1 MNRNQKIL
9 AGINPSQQVG
19 LEIGPLFSPIVTR
32 AMGPVRYV
40 DHASTEALR
49 AKYAHDPNVN
59 VAAIVEVD
67 YVWGEQRLDQ
77 LTAADAPFDY
87 VIASHVIEHV
97 PDLIGWLQE
106 IHQILKP
113 GGILSLAIPDKR
125 SCFDYQR
132 PVSRPSDVVDA
143 FLRGAR
149 KPSPRQ
155 IFDHLASAVTWRGAI
170 AWDGLPN
177 ETELV
182 PVHTLEEAWQRA
194 HTAYRQDSYCD
205 VHCWVFTSASFIDL
219 LRALIRLGLL
229 DYRIAHFFDTTGCEF
244 YVSLEALD
252 LSQDAETRKQAQ
264 FASLPHG
271 QTQAPVG
278 SEAGISHSD
287 VAPSLASGQ
296 PSTLSLIAQL
306 KQSLP
311 PPWKRSL
318 KQLLKR

>member
-1 MNRNQKIL
+1 M
-9 AGINPSQQVG
+9 
-19 LEIGPLFSPIVTR
+19 
-32 AMGPVRYV
+32 
-40 DHASTEALR
+40 
-49 AKYAHDPNVN
+49 
-59 VAAIVEVD
+59 
-67 YVWGEQRLDQ
+67 W
-77 LTAADAPFDY
+77 LT
-87 VIASHVIEHV
+87 
-97 PDLIGWLQE
+97 
-106 IHQILKP
+106 
-113 GGILSLAIPDKR
+113 
-125 SCFDYQR
+125 
-132 PVSRPSDVVDA
+132 